1 MRMLVVGASSTG
13 GYFDVAPSEEF
24 CTTVRR
30 QLTDAKSKLTSSR
43 LRCLSIILAIALVG
57 AVPAHAADARYEID
71 PEHLT
76 IGFLVRHLGYADT
89 LGFFRKA
96 SGSYTFDEASRK
108 LSNVQVITETSS
120 VFTGHDKRDGHLR
133 GPDFLDASRTPRMT
147 FTADSAT
154 WTDDK
159 TFRVDG
165 ELELLGKRRPLQLT
179 GTVNKSGVYPIGNDP
194 KPYVMGVSLRGKVKR
209 SEWGMNYGVA
219 NGWVG
224 DDVDLIIEFEAR
236 RKQ

>member
-1 MRMLVVGASSTG
+1 MNTRL
-13 GYFDVAPSEEF
+13 
-24 CTTVRR
+24 CT
-30 QLTDAKSKLTSSR
+30 R
-43 LRCLSIILAIALVG
+43 LPYLSIVLAIALLG
-57 AVPAHAADARYEID
+57 AVPAQAADARYELD

-76 IGFLVRHLGYADT
+76 IGFLVRHIGYADT

-96 SGSYTFDEASRK
+96 SGSYTFDEATRK
-108 LSNVQVITETSS
+108 LGNVKVVVETSS

-133 GPDFLDASRTPRMT
+133 GSDFLNASRTPRMT

-154 WTDDK
+154 WTGDK

-179 GTVNKSGVYPIGNDP
+179 GTLNKSGVYPIGNDP
-194 KPYVMGVSLRGKVKR
+194 KPYVMGVSLRGQVKR
-209 SEWGMNYGVA
+209 SEWGMDYGVA
-219 NGWVG
+219 NGLVG

>member
-1 MRMLVVGASSTG
+1 MRTR
-13 GYFDVAPSEEF
+13 
-24 CTTVRR
+24 CHT
-30 QLTDAKSKLTSSR
+30 R
-43 LRCLSIILAIALVG
+43 LRFLHVVLAISLVG
-57 AVPAHAADARYEID
+57 LAPAYAADARYEID

-76 IGFLVRHLGYADT
+76 IAFLVRHLGYADT
-89 LGFFRKA
+89 LGSFSKA
-96 SGSYTFDEASRK
+96 SGSYSFDEATRQ
-108 LSNVQVITETSS
+108 LSNVRVVVETGS

-133 GPDFLDASRTPRMT
+133 GSDFLDASRTPRMT

-159 TFRVDG
+159 TFHVDG

-194 KPYVMGVSLRGKVKR
+194 KPYVMGVSLRGTVKR
-209 SEWGMNYGVA
+209 SEWGMSYGVA

-224 DDVDLIIEFEAR
+224 DDVDLVIELEAR

>member
-1 MRMLVVGASSTG
+1 MSTAFYTRWRFLPVVLALSLLSAATAHGAN
-13 GYFDVAPSEEF
+13 
-24 CTTVRR
+24 
-30 QLTDAKSKLTSSR
+30 
-43 LRCLSIILAIALVG
+43 
-57 AVPAHAADARYEID
+57 ARYEID

-76 IGFLVRHLGYADT
+76 IAFLVRHLGYADT
-89 LGFFRKA
+89 LGSFRKA
-96 SGSYTFDEASRK
+96 SGSYVFDEASRQ
-108 LSNVQVITETSS
+108 LGNVQVVVESRS

-133 GPDFLDASRTPRMT
+133 SDDFLNASRSPRIT
-147 FTADSAT
+147 FTANSAT

-165 ELELLGKRRPLQLT
+165 ELEMLGKRRPLQLT
-179 GTVNKSGVYPIGNDP
+179 GTLNKSGVYPIGDDP
-194 KPYVMGVSLRGKVKR
+194 KPYVMGVSLRGTVKR

-219 NGWVG
+219 NGMVG

>member
-1 MRMLVVGASSTG
+1 MQPAALDGKA
-13 GYFDVAPSEEF
+13 
-24 CTTVRR
+24 
-30 QLTDAKSKLTSSR
+30 LTDSVLDMNASLHAR
-43 LRCLSIILAIALVG
+43 LRILQILIALMLALVG
-57 AVPAHAADARYEID
+57 TVPAHAAEARYEID

-89 LGFFRKA
+89 LGFFREA
-96 SGSYTFDEASRK
+96 SGSYVFDAATRK
-108 LSNVQVITETSS
+108 LSKVEVVVETRS

-133 GPDFLDASRTPRMT
+133 GADFLDASRTPRMT
-147 FTADSAT
+147 FTANSAT
-154 WTDDK
+154 WTDDG

-179 GTVNKSGVYPIGNDP
+179 GTVNKSGVYPLGNGP
-194 KPYVMGVSLRGKVKR
+194 QPYVMGVSLRGEVQR

-224 DDVDLIIEFEAR
+224 DSVGLIIEFEAR
-236 RKQ
+236 RKP

>member
-1 MRMLVVGASSTG
+1 MCRDSILGMNTSLRFLHIVLV
-13 GYFDVAPSEEF
+13 
-24 CTTVRR
+24 
-30 QLTDAKSKLTSSR
+30 
-43 LRCLSIILAIALVG
+43 IALIG
-57 AVPAHAADARYEID
+57 AAPARAADARYEID

-96 SGSYTFDEASRK
+96 SGSYVFDEATRK
-108 LSNVQVITETSS
+108 LSDVHVVVETRS

-133 GPDFLDASRTPRMT
+133 GADFLDASRTARMT
-147 FTADSAT
+147 FTANSAT

-194 KPYVMGVSLRGKVKR
+194 KPYVMGVSLRGKLKR

-224 DDVDLIIEFEAR
+224 DDVELIIEFEAR
-236 RKQ
+236 RTQ

>member
-1 MRMLVVGASSTG
+1 MN
-13 GYFDVAPSEEF
+13 
-24 CTTVRR
+24 
-30 QLTDAKSKLTSSR
+30 TSLHTR
-43 LRCLSIILAIALVG
+43 LRFLPIHIVLVIALIG
-57 AVPAHAADARYEID
+57 AAPARAADARYEID

-96 SGSYTFDEASRK
+96 SGSYVFDEATRK
-108 LSNVQVITETSS
+108 LSNVQVVVETRS

-133 GPDFLDASRTPRMT
+133 GADFLDASRTARMT
-147 FTADSAT
+147 FTASSAT

-179 GTVNKSGVYPIGNDP
+179 GTINKSGVYPLGNDP
-194 KPYVMGVSLRGKVKR
+194 KPYVMGVSLRGKLQR

-224 DDVDLIIEFEAR
+224 DNVDLIIEFEAR
-236 RKQ
+236 RTQ

>member
-1 MRMLVVGASSTG
+1 MN
-13 GYFDVAPSEEF
+13 
-24 CTTVRR
+24 
-30 QLTDAKSKLTSSR
+30 TSLHAR
-43 LRCLSIILAIALVG
+43 LRFLPIHIVLVIALIG
-57 AVPAHAADARYEID
+57 AAPARAADARYEID

-96 SGSYTFDEASRK
+96 SGSYVFDKTTRK
-108 LSNVQVITETSS
+108 LSNVQVVVETRS

-133 GPDFLDASRTPRMT
+133 GADFLDASRTARMT
-147 FTADSAT
+147 FTASSAT

-179 GTVNKSGVYPIGNDP
+179 GTINKSGVYPLGNDP
-194 KPYVMGVSLRGKVKR
+194 KPYVMGVSLRGKLQR

-224 DDVDLIIEFEAR
+224 DNVDLIIEFEAR
-236 RKQ
+236 RTQ

>member
-1 MRMLVVGASSTG
+1 LSW
-13 GYFDVAPSEEF
+13 DVAA
-24 CTTVRR
+24 VRQR
-30 QLTDAKSKLTSSR
+30 KSLLDGKACSD
-43 LRCLSIILAIALVG
+43 SILGMNTRARIRPRFLQAVLAIALI
-57 AVPAHAADARYEID
+57 AAAPAHAADARYEID
-71 PEHLT
+71 PDHLT
-76 IGFLVRHLGYADT
+76 IAFLVRHLGYADT
-89 LGFFRKA
+89 LGSFRKA
-96 SGSYTFDEASRK
+96 SGSYTFDEATRK
-108 LSNVQVITETSS
+108 LGNVQVVVETSS

-147 FTADSAT
+147 FTASSAT
-154 WTDDK
+154 WTDDR

>member
-1 MRMLVVGASSTG
+1 MIRGL
-13 GYFDVAPSEEF
+13 
-24 CTTVRR
+24 RI
-30 QLTDAKSKLTSSR
+30 R
-43 LRCLSIILAIALVG
+43 LRFFHAIFLIALIG
-57 AVPAHAADARYEID
+57 ATQARAADARYELD

-96 SGSYTFDEASRK
+96 SGSYTFDEATRA
-108 LSNVQVITETSS
+108 LGNVQVVVETNS

-133 GPDFLDASRTPRMT
+133 GSDFLDASRAARMT
-147 FTADSAT
+147 FTASSAT

-179 GTVNKSGVYPIGNDP
+179 GTLNKSGIYPIGA
-194 KPYVMGVSLRGKVKR
+194 KPYVMGVSLRGTVKR
-209 SEWGMNYGVA
+209 SEWGMDYGVA

-236 RKQ
+236 RAQ

>member
-1 MRMLVVGASSTG
+1 MNTSIRTRMP
-13 GYFDVAPSEEF
+13 F
-24 CTTVRR
+24 
-30 QLTDAKSKLTSSR
+30 
-43 LRCLSIILAIALVG
+43 LRIVLAIALLV
-57 AVPAHAADARYEID
+57 ATPARAAEARYEID

-96 SGSYTFDEASRK
+96 SGSYTFDEATRK
-108 LSNVQVITETSS
+108 LGNVKVIVETGS

-133 GPDFLDASRTPRMT
+133 GSDFLDASRTPRMT

-165 ELELLGKRRPLQLT
+165 QLELLGKRRPLQLM
-179 GTVNKSGVYPIGNDP
+179 GTLNKSGVYPIGNDP

-209 SEWGMNYGVA
+209 SDWGMNYGVA

-224 DDVDLIIEFEAR
+224 DDVDLIIELEAR
-236 RKQ
+236 RK

>member
-1 MRMLVVGASSTG
+1 MNTRFHTPRPFLHIA
-13 GYFDVAPSEEF
+13 
-24 CTTVRR
+24 
-30 QLTDAKSKLTSSR
+30 
-43 LRCLSIILAIALVG
+43 LALALVG
-57 AVPAHAADARYEID
+57 AAPARAADARYEID

-96 SGSYTFDEASRK
+96 SGSYTFDEATRK
-108 LSNVQVITETSS
+108 LSDVQVVVETKS

-133 GPDFLDASRTPRMT
+133 GADFLDASRTPRMT
-147 FTADSAT
+147 FTANSAT
-154 WTDDK
+154 WTGDK

-179 GTVNKSGVYPIGNDP
+179 GTINKSGVYPIGDDP
-194 KPYVMGVSLRGKVKR
+194 KPYVMGLSLRGKVKR
-209 SEWGMNYGVA
+209 SDWGMTYGVA

-224 DDVDLIIEFEAR
+224 DEVELIIEFEAR
-236 RKQ
+236 RK